1 MLVIHWLSSYF
12 QILGV
17 WDTRNCELPV
27 SGTPGIAIPGVPYTG
42 EMRIHGVHEMR
53 NAGAQDNGDLQK
65 IHCIKI
71 VDVRDTGEM
80 QNASVRDTG
89 ESGNAGVPDTD
100 KWIFDCFLFLHIP
113 HLTIDTDLKGTTC

>member
-1 MLVIHWLSSYF
+1 MLVIHWLSNYF

-17 WDTRNCELPV
+17 RDTRNCELPV

-53 NAGAQDNGDLQK
+53 NAGAQDTGDMQK

-89 ESGNAGVPDTD
+89 EVGIAGVTDTG
-100 KWIFDCFLFLHIP
+100 KLIFDSFLFFFLQTSSH
-113 HLTIDTDLKGTTC
+113 